1 MLLMRP
7 EREMS
12 PSSEEF
18 MLRVGSCTSAEE
30 RAGMSGKLGRE
41 KVSDESDTVTT
52 TRSVKWNM
60 NRSFLSGLM

>member
-30 RAGMSGKLGRE
+30 RAGMSGKLERE
-41 KVSDESDTVTT
+41 KVSDG
-52 TRSVKWNM
+52 
-60 NRSFLSGLM
+60 LSQTQSQPHAQSSGT

>member
-41 KVSDESDTVTT
+41 KVSDE
-52 TRSVKWNM
+52 
-60 NRSFLSGLM
+60 

>member
-30 RAGMSGKLGRE
+30 RAGISGKLGRE
-41 KVSDESDTVTT
+41 KVSDG
-52 TRSVKWNM
+52 
-60 NRSFLSGLM
+60 LSQTQSQPHAQSSGT